1 MTTPARSFNLLRWFS
16 IVSLAALVP
25 VGALSAGI
33 VSHFVSEK
41 TLQRDAALT
50 AQFIQNCLAVEG
62 RRSGIR
68 DLARR
73 LDPRADADR
82 GGLASAA
89 VLEARGA
96 WFDHIASLPDVLLV
110 NLFARDGRIVWST
123 NESLV
128 GMPATANP
136 ELEEAF
142 ATGDDVARRHAG
154 QLARREEQRFS
165 VQPSEFFVETY
176 VPLASGEGDVPF
188 VLEVYKEP
196 RDLLQVIRTGQL
208 LVWLTTAA
216 GVVAIYLGLFS
227 MIRRASTL
235 LAQQQGQLVEA
246 ESQVFAGEMATA
258 LAHSLRNPL
267 ASVRSSA
274 ELALMTDDLPVR
286 KNAQDIITQVDF
298 LTQWIRELLL
308 YSRPLGRDTEAVD
321 LCAVLGNVLDSFATA
336 FERAGV
342 RVKWDQPAGC
352 RPLVEGNVSLVT
364 QALHSVVSNAVESMP
379 RGGEMRI
386 DVHQVQEPPGVEI
399 TVSDTGVGM
408 STQQLAS
415 AFRPFNTTKAHGL
428 GVGLPMLKRAM
439 ERFGGSVSLSSAE
452 KVGTQVRL
460 LFRTEA
466 RYV

>member
-1 MTTPARSFNLLRWFS
+1 
-16 IVSLAALVP
+16 
-25 VGALSAGI
+25 
-33 VSHFVSEK
+33 
-41 TLQRDAALT
+41 
-50 AQFIQNCLAVEG
+50 
-62 RRSGIR
+62 
-68 DLARR
+68 
-73 LDPRADADR
+73 
-82 GGLASAA
+82 
-89 VLEARGA
+89 
-96 WFDHIASLPDVLLV
+96 
-110 NLFARDGRIVWST
+110 
-123 NESLV
+123 
-128 GMPATANP
+128 
-136 ELEEAF
+136 
-142 ATGDDVARRHAG
+142 
-154 QLARREEQRFS
+154 
-165 VQPSEFFVETY
+165 
-176 VPLASGEGDVPF
+176 
-188 VLEVYKEP
+188 
-196 RDLLQVIRTGQL
+196 
-208 LVWLTTAA
+208 
-216 GVVAIYLGLFS
+216 
-227 MIRRASTL
+227 
-235 LAQQQGQLVEA
+235 
-246 ESQVFAGEMATA
+246 MATA